1 MKDYIITI
9 NGHKYDVQINKINE
23 NSKSARVVVNNVEY
37 EVGVEGMIRA
47 PKKGK
52 PQVASIPT
60 IAASGDLV
68 KPVIKQPT
76 HSGAGR
82 PMVCPLPGTIVDV
95 KVKVGDAV
103 TAGQTVVV
111 LEAMKMENN
120 IDADINGTVKEVLV
134 SNGATVMEGETLIV
148 IE

>member
-9 NGHKYDVQINKINE
+9 NGHKHEVQINKINE
-23 NSKSARVVVNNVEY
+23 DSKSARVIVNGVEF

-47 PKKGK
+47 PKKSK

-68 KPVIKQPT
+68 KPVIKQVA
-76 HSGAGR
+76 HSGAGS
-82 PMVCPLPGTIVDV
+82 PIYCPLPGTVVDI

-103 TAGQTVVV
+103 SVGQTLLI

-120 IDADINGTVKEVLV
+120 IDATIGGTIKEILV
-134 SNGATVMEGETLIV
+134 ANGATVMEGETLIV

>member
-23 NSKSARVVVNNVEY
+23 NSKSARVLVNGTEY

-47 PKKGK
+47 PKKSK
-52 PQVASIPT
+52 PQIASIPT
-60 IAASGDLV
+60 IAASGDMV
-68 KPVIKQPT
+68 KPVIKQAA
-76 HSGAGR
+76 HSGSGR
-82 PMVCPLPGTIVDV
+82 PMTCPLPGTVVEV
-95 KVKVGDAV
+95 KVKVGDTV

-120 IDADINGTVKEVLV
+120 IDADVNGTVKEVLV
-134 SNGATVMEGETLIV
+134 SAGSTAMEGDILII

>member
-9 NGHKYDVQINKINE
+9 NGHKHEVQINKINE
-23 NSKSARVVVNNVEY
+23 DSRTARVVVNGVEY

-47 PKKGK
+47 PKKSK
-52 PQVASIPT
+52 PQIASIPT

-68 KPVIKQPT
+68 KPVIKQKS
-76 HSGAGR
+76 HSGSGH
-82 PMVCPLPGTIVDV
+82 PMQCPLPGTIVEI

-103 TAGQTVVV
+103 TAGQTLLI

-120 IDADINGTVKEVLV
+120 IDADVNGTVKEILV
-134 SNGATVMEGETLIV
+134 STGATVMEGETLIV